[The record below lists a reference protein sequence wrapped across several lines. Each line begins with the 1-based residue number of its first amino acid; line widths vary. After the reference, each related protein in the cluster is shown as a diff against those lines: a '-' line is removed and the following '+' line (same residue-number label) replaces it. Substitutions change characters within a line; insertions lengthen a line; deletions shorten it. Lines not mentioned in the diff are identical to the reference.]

1 MFELRALSF
10 QFQGRLPF
18 VLLEFSLHFASAF
31 QACCYAFVPDAVVLL
46 VKLAVDVLRC
56 VAEKMS
62 VAVVAFV
69 KSELFALALS
79 AEVGV
84 AGE

>member
-1 MFELRALSF
+1 MFVLRALSF
-10 QFQGRLPF
+10 QFRGRLPF
-18 VLLEFSLHFASAF
+18 ASLEFSLHFASASR
-31 QACCYAFVPDAVVLL
+31 ACCSAFVPDAVVLL
-46 VKLAVDVLRC
+46 AVGALRC
-56 VAEKMS
+56 AAVRMS

-79 AEVGV
+79 AGIEV